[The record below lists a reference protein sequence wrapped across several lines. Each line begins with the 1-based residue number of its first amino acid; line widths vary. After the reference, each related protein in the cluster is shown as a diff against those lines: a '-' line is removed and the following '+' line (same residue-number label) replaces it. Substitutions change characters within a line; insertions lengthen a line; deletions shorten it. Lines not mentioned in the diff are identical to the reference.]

1 MYMLTT
7 MIMRFMTI
15 KARAAIMTIMKSMHM
30 STITIITMII
40 TMIMDI
46 AIIMTMLKI
55 MYMSTLMIMTKATIM
70 KKIMTGD
77 ITGIIMTMITDMV
90 ITTTCTGIWVILKQS
105 YRSWIFRQLSVKTS

>member
-15 KARAAIMTIMKSMHM
+15 KAMAAIMTIMKSMHM
-30 STITIITMII
+30 STIMII

>member
-15 KARAAIMTIMKSMHM
+15 KAMAAIMTTMKSMHM
-30 STITIITMII
+30 STITII

-77 ITGIIMTMITDMV
+77 ITGIIMTMITPMA
-90 ITTTCTGIWVILKQS
+90 ITTTCTGIWVILKRS